1 GSLHPGHA
9 AGPSWLMPAA
19 SKLRRLPMKNLVLAL
34 ALISAFATSAA
45 APAFA
50 QEFPNAYCNTCQ

>member
-1 GSLHPGHA
+1 
-9 AGPSWLMPAA
+9 MPAA